1 MVADYSQEYTKQR
14 VLEITFTAW
23 TAIALS
29 FLGGPHSVL
38 YTVQMRIL
46 MWTRKNIKQCHCDYF
61 FFKITFI
68 WLQHFLWQYLHLH
81 GGKIKTTYKRERKN
95 TMLRHLQLIK
105 PLWLLAGPEPPFW
118 KLKHEHDI
126 RFLMTVDFEVLSS
139 MTGDYDNSIDIEGRV
154 KDFESVII
162 VYGIIK
168 VQILFT
174 FVSSVITLPSPP
186 SFAEGPVGYSNTK
199 MHKF

>member
-1 MVADYSQEYTKQR
+1 M
-14 VLEITFTAW
+14 TFTL
-23 TAIALS
+23 ALS
-29 FLGGPHSVL
+29 FLAGPHYVL

-46 MWTRKNIKQCHCDYF
+46 MWTRKNIKQWHCDYFF

-81 GGKIKTTYKRERKN
+81 GGKIKTMYKRERKN

-139 MTGDYDNSIDIEGRV
+139 MIGDYDNSIDIEGRV

-174 FVSSVITLPSPP
+174 FVSSLITLPSPP
-186 SFAEGPVGYSNTK
+186 SFAEAPVGKCIN
-199 MHKF
+199 